1 MDMVEIDRAT
11 YDEFLKWKNGGKAPK
26 PSKAPDG
33 GWRFYRE
40 GANPFS
46 RDTLNTSAQSELVA
60 YDPELALRLA
70 ESVGSPM
77 ASVLRDM
84 QKKALL
90 QKNGYNAW

>member
-11 YDEFLKWKNGGKAPK
+11 YDEFLKWKNSGRAPK

-33 GWRFYRE
+33 GWRYYRD
-40 GANPFS
+40 GVNPFAAN
-46 RDTLNTSAQSELVA
+46 TLNTSAQSELVA
-60 YDPELALRLA
+60 HDPELALHFA

-90 QKNGYNAW
+90 QKNGYAAW